1 MGFYSNSLEKLPV
14 WARFFSVSSILPV
27 PQAVDGDIWCTAWMK
42 WPWLWGYTVS
52 LIRDIS
58 VAVQPLGILKILF
71 ALMVKK
77 VSDVAEMV
85 VKPRRLALSSS
96 SYTS

>member
-1 MGFYSNSLEKLPV
+1 M
-14 WARFFSVSSILPV
+14 
-27 PQAVDGDIWCTAWMK
+27 PQAVGGDIWCTAWMK
-42 WPWLWGYTVS
+42 WPWLLGYAVS

-58 VAVQPLGILKILF
+58 VAVQPLRILKILF
-71 ALMVKK
+71 AFMVKK